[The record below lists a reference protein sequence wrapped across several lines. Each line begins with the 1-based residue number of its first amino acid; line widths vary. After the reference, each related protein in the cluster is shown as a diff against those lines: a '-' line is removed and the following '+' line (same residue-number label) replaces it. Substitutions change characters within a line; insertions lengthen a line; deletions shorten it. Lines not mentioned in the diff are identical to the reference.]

1 MTGWA
6 CPNCIVEIFSD
17 GGDEGAFYEGRVV
30 ADESAAFA
38 FSKEAAFTGPHL
50 TTTAT
55 DPDGNTSEF
64 SSPTKGSSQNF
75 SLQEGNSLAMI
86 RLQSKISS
94 QLVADDR
101 LGWSMGIT
109 QGEMQNWSSLAQE
122 VFNIGAKRLVTSLGM
137 GEGPIDWSNPEDE
150 IPLEFDQ
157 FIDVMNENG
166 VAVNYSI
173 HWFDKIGHAAGEE
186 LPIPRFKTDEEVQ
199 KFLDYVRFIVG
210 HYKGRVQYYTIWT
223 EPDACG
229 GSIDTDVKCIEPLD
243 YIELVRQTIPV
254 IREVDS
260 LAKVVTGPVVL
271 YYGRDHLFTLL
282 RSDVIQLFDVI
293 DTHPI
298 FDAAPD
304 REYFGNYYYEYPVLI
319 DSILQMAAANGFQ
332 GQFWG
337 SDLSWFVTERGDSPY
352 TEWEGHTEI
361 QATKY
366 FARMVAMHLGKD
378 AGLNPVVQKNTREY
392 SVVARLYTILAGT
405 EPIDLGVEID
415 SEATNIVS
423 YGFTHPNGDKSLA
436 LWTNGAA
443 VDDDPGVKTTLTFPG
458 VSASRVTGIDVV
470 DRGGFE
476 QELIA
481 ETENGNLVIRGFLVK
496 DYPIFIVLSNN

>member
-1 MTGWA
+1 MLL
-6 CPNCIVEIFSD
+6 P
-17 GGDEGAFYEGRVV
+17 
-30 ADESAAFA
+30 
-38 FSKEAAFTGPHL
+38 
-50 TTTAT
+50 TAST
-55 DPDGNTSEF
+55 LGTI
-64 SSPTKGSSQNF
+64 TKKN
-75 SLQEGNSLAMI
+75 
-86 RLQSKISS
+86 
-94 QLVADDR
+94 
-101 LGWSMGIT
+101 
-109 QGEMQNWSSLAQE
+109 
-122 VFNIGAKRLVTSLGM
+122 
-137 GEGPIDWSNPEDE
+137 
-150 IPLEFDQ
+150 
-157 FIDVMNENG
+157 
-166 VAVNYSI
+166 
-173 HWFDKIGHAAGEE
+173 
-186 LPIPRFKTDEEVQ
+186 
-199 KFLDYVRFIVG
+199 
-210 HYKGRVQYYTIWT
+210 
-223 EPDACG
+223 
-229 GSIDTDVKCIEPLD
+229 
-243 YIELVRQTIPV
+243 
-254 IREVDS
+254 
-260 LAKVVTGPVVL
+260 
-271 YYGRDHLFTLL
+271 
-282 RSDVIQLFDVI
+282 
-293 DTHPI
+293 
-298 FDAAPD
+298 
-304 REYFGNYYYEYPVLI
+304 PVLI

-443 VDDDPGVKTTLTFPG
+443 VDDDPGVKTTITFPG
-458 VSASRVTGIDVV
+458 VTASRVTGNDVV

-481 ETENGNLVIRGFLVK
+481 ETENGNLVIRGFLLK